1 MSNNRNAR
9 PVAMVT
15 GCFRGIGRACALGL
29 AQSGFDLLVNDLDN
43 DRNREAERGFAAE
56 LADLGADSLSVLGDA
71 GNLDLHA
78 AMLDAAMA
86 RWGRVDCLV
95 NNAGIPARC
104 RGDLLDVQPDSF
116 DACIRVNT
124 RAVFFLCQAVARLM
138 LSQAPPEGTH
148 RSIVNITSSNAKS
161 VAIARGEYCVS
172 KAASSMTTKLFA
184 LRLAP
189 AGIGVYEVL
198 PGIIETEMTRPVKA
212 QYDRQI
218 ANHLIP
224 MERWGHPSDIAST
237 VVCMAEG
244 RLLYTVGQ
252 AIAVDGG
259 LIMPHY

>member
-1 MSNNRNAR
+1 MSNSLSAR
-9 PVAMVT
+9 PVALVT
-15 GCFRGIGRACALGL
+15 GSYRGIGRACALGL
-29 AQSGFDLLVNDLDN
+29 AKAGFNLLVNDLD
-43 DRNREAERGFAAE
+43 REQNREAGPGLAAE
-56 LADLGADSLSVLGDA
+56 LADLGADSLPVLGDI
-71 GNLDLHA
+71 GNLELHA
-78 AMLDAAMA
+78 GLLAAAMD
-86 RWGRVDCLV
+86 RWGRLDCLV
-95 NNAGIPARC
+95 NNAGVPARS

-116 DACIRVNT
+116 DECIRVNT

-138 LSQAPPEGTH
+138 LKQEAPQGTH
-148 RSIVNITSSNAKS
+148 RSIINITSSNARS
-161 VAIARGEYCVS
+161 VAITRGEYCVS

-212 QYDRQI
+212 QYDQQI

-224 MERWGHPSDIAST
+224 MERWGYPSDVAST

-244 RLLYTVGQ
+244 RLVYTVGQ